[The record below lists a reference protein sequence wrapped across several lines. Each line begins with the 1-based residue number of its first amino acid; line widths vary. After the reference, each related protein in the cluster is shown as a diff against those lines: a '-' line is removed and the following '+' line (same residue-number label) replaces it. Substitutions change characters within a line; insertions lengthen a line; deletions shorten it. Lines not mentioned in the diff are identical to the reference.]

1 MKLTQKNIEEYID
14 RFMEGETTNDEERA
28 IYRFFREEKVPV
40 HLQEYAPMFAWYEG
54 GMQEETVITKKRF
67 HLPIEV
73 WSIGIAA
80 TITIVLGFGVL
91 MYEGGK
97 ENMPEEWVCYEGS
110 YMEVN
115 GKRITDVELIMPAIL
130 ETLSK
135 AEYIE
140 RMTKKRLEM
149 IRLSEE
155 EIQAKEKLVNY

>member
-1 MKLTQKNIEEYID
+1 M
-14 RFMEGETTNDEERA
+14 
-28 IYRFFREEKVPV
+28 
-40 HLQEYAPMFAWYEG
+40 
-54 GMQEETVITKKRF
+54 
-67 HLPIEV
+67 
-73 WSIGIAA
+73 
-80 TITIVLGFGVL
+80 GFCSL
-91 MYEGGK
+91 MYWGED
-97 ENMPEEWVCYEGS
+97 NRLPEEWACYEGS

-135 AEYIE
+135 AEHIE

>member
-1 MKLTQKNIEEYID
+1 
-14 RFMEGETTNDEERA
+14 
-28 IYRFFREEKVPV
+28 
-40 HLQEYAPMFAWYEG
+40 
-54 GMQEETVITKKRF
+54 
-67 HLPIEV
+67 
-73 WSIGIAA
+73 
-80 TITIVLGFGVL
+80 

-97 ENMPEEWVCYEGS
+97 ENMPEEWACYEGS

-135 AEYIE
+135 AEHIE